1 MIIGEKRF
9 MTGSETRKSH
19 SGHIP
24 FYLIWGIVLLLIS
37 VSQGVSLS
45 FFAVI
50 FVWSFMLMYAL
61 MNIKRTPMWCC
72 FLVAFFVFLLGRQ
85 ACFHYLHMEQVY
97 DFLDETNDET
107 YMYLLI
113 SLAGLGIGRLF
124 VSSRIKT
131 PNTLAK
137 RPSFIERWNMGVE
150 YQLAC
155 EVVFYFSIVC
165 SFLALFMQIRYVRSV
180 GYITSYSSEASG
192 GAGIPTILWYCGKFM
207 PAMLCLYLATKPSK
221 RRTIPVLILYEVY
234 GILQLFTGQRYPFVG
249 ISMFIL
255 IYYLMRS
262 KGEKH
267 WMTKFKSTLL
277 IAGIPILL
285 LFLTAYDSIRV
296 GKTFSTE
303 SYFKSFA
310 DFFISQGGSVNTIR
324 RTIYNAE
331 ELKDMTLV
339 SFSSIRSAIFENAIG
354 RRLFS
359 VKIYSGN
366 SLDKAM
372 YSNILAH
379 RLSYIA
385 YGDAYLTGRGTG
397 SSYIA
402 ELLRDFGGLG
412 VFLGSVIYGSLI
424 VKIDQIQFK
433 DRLFDAIKLAMIY
446 QLLFAP
452 RGSFDMFIGGVF
464 NFYTLLG
471 FGLVFV
477 LTAMFAQYTAPT
489 KVVSYEK

>member
-1 MIIGEKRF
+1 
-9 MTGSETRKSH
+9 MTGCETRKIH
-19 SGHIP
+19 NRHITV
-24 FYLIWGIVLLLIS
+24 YLIFGIVLALVS
-37 VSQGVSLS
+37 VMQNVSLS
-45 FFAVI
+45 FFALI
-50 FVWSFMLMYAL
+50 AVWSFLFL
-61 MNIKRTPMWCC
+61 HSLINIKRTPTWCC
-72 FLVAFFVFLLGRQ
+72 FLIAFFVLLLGRQ
-85 ACFHYLHMEQVY
+85 VCYHYLHMAQVY
-97 DFLDETNDET
+97 EFLDETNDQT

-113 SLAGLGIGRLF
+113 SLFGLVVGRFLITNRLKAPQTPIKHVSF
-124 VSSRIKT
+124 V
-131 PNTLAK
+131 
-137 RPSFIERWNMGVE
+137 ERWNMGIE
-150 YQLAC
+150 YQMAC
-155 EVVFYFSIVC
+155 EVVFYFTLACSI
-165 SFLALFMQIRYVRSV
+165 LALIMQIRFVRSV
-180 GYITSYSSEASG
+180 GYVNSYSSEVG
-192 GAGIPTILWYCGKFM
+192 DAGIPNILWYSTKMM
-207 PAMLCLYLATKPSK
+207 PVMLCLYLATKPAK
-221 RRTIPVLILYEVY
+221 RRAVPALVLYEGY
-234 GILQLFTGQRYPFVG
+234 GMLQLLTGQRYPFVG

-296 GKTFSTE
+296 GKAFSTE